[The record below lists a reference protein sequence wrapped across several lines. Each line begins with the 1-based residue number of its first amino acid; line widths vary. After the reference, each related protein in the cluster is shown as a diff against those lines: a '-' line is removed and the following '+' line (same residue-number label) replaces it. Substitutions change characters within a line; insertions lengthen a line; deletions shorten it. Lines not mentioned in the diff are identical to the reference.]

1 MCLECI
7 QSVGNFETPGNLV
20 VVWSE
25 QTWKTDYDP
34 QACPFGSTG
43 LSPLVLSFMPAFMR
57 TKEN

>member
-25 QTWKTDYDP
+25 QTWKTDY
-34 QACPFGSTG
+34 A
-43 LSPLVLSFMPAFMR
+43 PLVPLVYLL
-57 TKEN
+57 